1 MDDVT
6 LYGINNT
13 TKKWGGGDRYRLPL
27 KYFNFFFFQLKKKE
41 RKKKKGFIADIGGT
55 RWEGPDFGQCVCYEG
70 YLKSIEYL
78 MKHSGFANVIPN
90 K

>member
-13 TKKWGGGDRYRLPL
+13 TKKWGGEIAIDSHL
-27 KYFNFFFFQLKKKE
+27 NISIFFFQLKKKE